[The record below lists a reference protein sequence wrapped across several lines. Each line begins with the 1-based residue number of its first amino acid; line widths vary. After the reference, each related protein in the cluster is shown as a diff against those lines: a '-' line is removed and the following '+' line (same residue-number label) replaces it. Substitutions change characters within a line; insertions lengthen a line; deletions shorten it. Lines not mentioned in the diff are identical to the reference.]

1 MKDWIFEENLR
12 PWLEI
17 VASIVG
23 YAFEAEDW
31 DAVHFGLA
39 NTDSEEGR
47 WYRYPFGTTAVCA
60 ALARDPG
67 TAVVACELDGVL
79 PEQQKL
85 VALAVS
91 IAQQYQVEHR
101 ARPPSNP
108 PLQRTGLAPR
118 R

>member
-12 PWLEI
+12 AWLEI
-17 VASIVG
+17 VAGIVG

-31 DAVHFGLA
+31 DAVHFGLTG
-39 NTDSEEGR
+39 TDSEEGR
-47 WYRYPFGTTAVCA
+47 WYRYPFGETGVCA

-79 PEQQKL
+79 AHQRDL

-91 IAQQYQVEHR
+91 IAQQYQVDRR
-101 ARPPSNP
+101 AGTPSKIKSSGSDQVNP
-108 PLQRTGLAPR
+108 
-118 R
+118 